1 MKRQESEQL
10 EVQAL
15 PLRNYL
21 MKYVMPSLTEAMVKC
36 SKIKPEDPVDFL
48 VFKKKP
54 FPTELPL
61 LNISELMRQL
71 NFFYC
76 FFRRNIFYDKKNE
89 NCSDEGRAPM
99 LLSSIFMLLHCYNI
113 VIKMKWFENNFVKE
127 CVICTLQNELSIQLK
142 NLYKKLITKNK
153 YLALTVKLTFNS

>member
-36 SKIKPEDPVDFL
+36 SEIKPEDPVDFL
-48 VFKKKP
+48 VFKKTP
-54 FPTELPL
+54 FQQNYLCWTSVSWYGSWIF
-61 LNISELMRQL
+61 LN
-71 NFFYC
+71 C

-99 LLSSIFMLLHCYNI
+99 LLSSIFMLLHCYSI
-113 VIKMKWFENNFVKE
+113 VIKMKWFEENFVKE